1 MASQACRISGFEN
14 ASKYL
19 TFAGQMSRIVAI
31 VGRPNVGKS
40 TLFNRLVGQRKA
52 IVDDFSGVTRD
63 RHYGDCEWNGETF
76 TVIDTGGYVKDSK
89 DIFESAI
96 REQVNIAV
104 EEAGV
109 LIFMVDVQTEVTDLD
124 MQFASIL
131 RKSKKPVIIAVNK
144 VDNHE
149 QINETADFYRLG
161 FGELFP
167 ISAATGS
174 GTGDLLDKVVEL
186 LPPDDGKDYIDSAIA
201 DLPKIAIVGR
211 PNVGKSSFVNALLG
225 YNRNIVTDIA
235 GTTRDSIHTRYNA
248 FNKDL
253 ILVDTAGIRKKSK
266 VEENIE
272 FYSVM
277 RSLRAIENCNV
288 CVLMLDAQ
296 NGIESQDL
304 NLLYLA
310 QKHGKGVV
318 ILVNKWDLYEKSTNT
333 AKEYEEHIKKRTA
346 PFVDYPV
353 LFISALNKQRIF
365 QAIETIC
372 QVYDRLSTRIKTSA
386 LNEVLLP
393 IIQATPPPNI
403 KGKSVSIKYIQQ
415 LPSNSVCF
423 AYFCNLPQYI
433 NDSYMRFL
441 ENKLRENFDF
451 NGVPIRI
458 FFRKK

>member
-1 MASQACRISGFEN
+1 
-14 ASKYL
+14 
-19 TFAGQMSRIVAI
+19 MSRIVAI

-40 TLFNRLVGQRKA
+40 TLFNRLVGERKA

-63 RHYGDCEWNGETF
+63 RHYGDCEWNGESF

-96 REQVNIAV
+96 RDQVKIAV
-104 EEAGV
+104 EEAAI
-109 LIFMVDVQTEVTDLD
+109 LIFMTDVQTEVTDLD
-124 MQFASIL
+124 MQFAEIL
-131 RKSKKPVIIAVNK
+131 RKSKKPVLVAVNK

-149 QINETADFYRLG
+149 QINDTAAFYQFG
-161 FGELFP
+161 FGDLFP
-167 ISAATGS
+167 ISSATGS
-174 GTGDLLDKVVEL
+174 GTGELLDKVVEL
-186 LPPDDGKDYIDSAIA
+186 LPEDDGSDYIDGEIA
-201 DLPKIAIVGR
+201 ELPKIAIVGR

-225 YNRNIVTDIA
+225 FNRNIVTDVA

-248 FNKDL
+248 FGKDL

-277 RSLRAIENCNV
+277 RSLRAIENCNI
-288 CVLMLDAQ
+288 CILMLDAQ

-310 QKHGKGVV
+310 QKHGKGIV
-318 ILVNKWDLYEKSTNT
+318 ILVNKWDLYEKDTNT
-333 AKEYEEHIKKRTA
+333 SKEYAEHIRKRTA
-346 PFVDYPV
+346 PFVDYPI

-365 QAIETIC
+365 QAVETAC
-372 QVYDRLSTRIKTSA
+372 DVYDRMSTRIKTSA

-393 IIQATPPPNI
+393 IIQATPPAGV
-403 KGKSVSIKYIQQ
+403 KGKTVTIKYIQQ

-423 AYFCNLPQYI
+423 AYFCNLPQYVSE
-433 NDSYMRFL
+433 SYKRFL
-441 ENKLRENFDF
+441 ENKLRENFNF
-451 NGVPIRI
+451 TGVPIRL
-458 FFRKK
+458 FMRKK

>member
-1 MASQACRISGFEN
+1 
-14 ASKYL
+14 
-19 TFAGQMSRIVAI
+19 MSRIVAI

-40 TLFNRLVGQRKA
+40 TLFNRLVGERKA
-52 IVDDFSGVTRD
+52 IVDDYSGVTRD

-89 DIFESAI
+89 DMFEAAI
-96 REQVNIAV
+96 RDQVKIAV
-104 EEAGV
+104 EEASI
-109 LIFMVDVQTEVTDLD
+109 LIFMTDVQTEVTDLD
-124 MQFASIL
+124 TQFAEIL
-131 RKSKKPVIIAVNK
+131 RKSKKPVLIAVNK

-149 QINETADFYRLG
+149 QITETAAFYQLG

-167 ISAATGS
+167 ISSATGS
-174 GTGDLLDKVVEL
+174 GTGELLDKVVEL
-186 LPPDDGKDYIDSAIA
+186 LPEDDGKDYISEEIA
-201 DLPKIAIVGR
+201 NLPKIAIVGR
-211 PNVGKSSFVNALLG
+211 PNVGKSSFINSLLG
-225 YNRNIVTDIA
+225 FNRNIVTDVA

-248 FNKDL
+248 FGKDL
-253 ILVDTAGIRKKSK
+253 ILIDTAGIRKKSK

-277 RSLRAIENCNV
+277 RSLRAIENCDI
-288 CVLMLDAQ
+288 CIIMLDAQ

-304 NLLYLA
+304 NLLFLA
-310 QKHGKGVV
+310 QKHGKGIIV
-318 ILVNKWDLYEKSTNT
+318 LVNKWDLYEKDTNT

-353 LFISALNKQRIF
+353 LFISALNKQRIY
-365 QAIETIC
+365 QAIETAC
-372 QVYDRLSTRIKTSA
+372 EVYDRLSTRIKTSK
-386 LNEVLLP
+386 LNELLLP

-403 KGKSVSIKYIQQ
+403 KGKTVSIKYIQQ

-433 NDSYMRFL
+433 NDSYKRFL
-441 ENKLRENFDF
+441 ENKLRENFNF
-451 NGVPIRI
+451 NGIPIKI

>member
-1 MASQACRISGFEN
+1 
-14 ASKYL
+14 
-19 TFAGQMSRIVAI
+19 MSRIVAI

-40 TLFNRLVGQRKA
+40 TLFNRLVGERKA
-52 IVDDFSGVTRD
+52 IVDDYSGVTRD

-89 DIFESAI
+89 DLFESAI
-96 REQVNIAV
+96 RDQVKIAV
-104 EEAGV
+104 EEANV
-109 LIFMVDVQTEVTDLD
+109 LVFMTDVQTEVTDLD
-124 MQFASIL
+124 TQFAEIL
-131 RKSKKPVIIAVNK
+131 RKSKKPVLIAVNK

-149 QINETADFYRLG
+149 QITETAAFYQLG

-167 ISAATGS
+167 ISSATGS

-186 LPPDDGKDYIDSAIA
+186 LPEDDGKDYIDSEIA
-201 DLPKIAIVGR
+201 KLPKIAIVGR

-225 YNRNIVTDIA
+225 FNRNIVTDVA

-248 FNKDL
+248 FGKDL

-277 RSLRAIENCNV
+277 RSLRAIENCDI
-288 CVLMLDAQ
+288 CILMLDAQ

-304 NLLYLA
+304 NLLIKKK
-310 QKHGKGVV
+310 KHGKGIIV
-318 ILVNKWDLYEKSTNT
+318 LVNKWDLYEKGTNT

-346 PFVDYPV
+346 PIVDYPV
-353 LFISALNKQRIF
+353 IYLSALNKQRIY
-365 QAIETIC
+365 QAIETAC
-372 QVYDRLSTRIKTSA
+372 EVYDRLSTRIKTSK
-386 LNEVLLP
+386 LNEILLP

-403 KGKSVSIKYIQQ
+403 KGKTVSIKYIQQ

-433 NDSYMRFL
+433 NDSYKRFL
-441 ENKLRENFDF
+441 ENKLRENFNF
-451 NGVPIRI
+451 NGIPIKI